1 MCGGA
6 LRPPRPVGERVAPPR
21 PGRHLDVFPCVGAVP
36 CSRPPSG
43 FAVFRLR
50 LCRGGSPD
58 PPVFCFR
65 NGSVRCAPDLCPLP
79 RLVETRRGCKMAQAG
94 ILYCTRA
101 QWPGRNEIRNRILR
115 AGTFAETYRGILRK
129 WGSGGGAT
137 MGGDA
142 HRSPPPAILWFLS
155 HRWERNSPKRAKPCE
170 SSRPTGVTVHGGRA
184 DLGSAPTGQFRSC
197 AIWWLPQP

>member
-1 MCGGA
+1 ML
-6 LRPPRPVGERVAPPR
+6 LRHPVGEGLAPP
-21 PGRHLDVFPCVGAVP
+21 AVP
-36 CSRPPSG
+36 AICLTRRRGGTLARPFSVFGTVPSG
-43 FAVFRLR
+43 A
-50 LCRGGSPD
+50 P
-58 PPVFCFR
+58 
-65 NGSVRCAPDLCPLP
+65 PDLCHLP
-79 RLVETRRGCKMAQAG
+79 QLVGTRRGCKMTQAG

-129 WGSGGGAT
+129 WGSGGGTT

-142 HRSPPPAILWFLS
+142 HRSPLPAILWFLS

-184 DLGSAPTGQFRSC
+184 GRRPAPTRRFRLWAMRWPPQLMK
-197 AIWWLPQP
+197 AILFRRDL